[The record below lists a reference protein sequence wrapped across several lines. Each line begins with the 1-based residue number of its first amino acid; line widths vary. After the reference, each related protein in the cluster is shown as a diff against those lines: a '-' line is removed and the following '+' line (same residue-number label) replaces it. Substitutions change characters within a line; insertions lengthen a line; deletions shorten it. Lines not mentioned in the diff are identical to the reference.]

1 MGAYRL
7 QALDLADLVVDEKER
22 LQIHELLQTFDL
34 CDAVEREVQRAEV
47 HQRA

>member
-7 QALDLADLVVDEKER
+7 QALDLADLIVDEKER

-47 HQRA
+47 H